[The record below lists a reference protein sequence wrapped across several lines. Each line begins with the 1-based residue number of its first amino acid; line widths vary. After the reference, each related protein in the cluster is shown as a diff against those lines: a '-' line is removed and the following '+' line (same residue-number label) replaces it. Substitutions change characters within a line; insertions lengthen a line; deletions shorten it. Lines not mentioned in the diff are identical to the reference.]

1 VDHAAYGRGVF
12 QFNRMTD
19 ATQAQAFHSS
29 LVLGHNADGAADLGN
44 LDRCCHGALPRDRFD
59 RQTALGGHVFRC
71 LHGGETFN
79 SRSYHVNRVGGT
91 VALGQYV
98 VDTGEL

>member
-1 VDHAAYGRGVF
+1 MDHAAYGRGIF
-12 QFNRMTD
+12 QLNRMTD
-19 ATQAQAFHSS
+19 ATQAQALDSS
-29 LVLGHNADGAADLGN
+29 LVLGRNADGAADLGN
-44 LDRCCHGALPRDRFD
+44 LDRCCHGTLPRDRFD

-79 SRSYHVNRVGGT
+79 SRSHHVNRVGGT

-98 VDTGEL
+98 VDTGKL